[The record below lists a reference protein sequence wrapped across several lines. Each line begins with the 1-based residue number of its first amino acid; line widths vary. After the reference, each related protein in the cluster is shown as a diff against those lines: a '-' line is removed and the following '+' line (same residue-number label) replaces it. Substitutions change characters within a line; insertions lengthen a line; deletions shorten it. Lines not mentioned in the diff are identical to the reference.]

1 MEKIFVI
8 AEAGVNHN
16 GDPDL
21 ALELVEVASQAGA
34 NAVKFQLF
42 NAREIVTEKAERAEY
57 QKKNSGDNSSQ
68 LEMLKGLELPKEVHA
83 ELKKLSKRLGIE
95 YMCTAFDSQ
104 SLDFLTDELDVDTL
118 KIASG
123 EITNAPFLLETAK
136 KNKRIILSTGMSNS
150 SEIKRALSILAFGLL
165 DGEVPSVEAFKEAY
179 NSNEGRSILKERVT
193 ILHCTSEYPAPHDQV
208 NLAVIPMLQK
218 EFDISVGYSDHT
230 EGIQVAPLAAAIGA
244 RVIEK
249 HFTLDK
255 NMKGPDH
262 FASIEPQELKQ
273 MMKEL
278 RGIEEILGSPIKK
291 ETPSERKNKDIVRK
305 SLVAKKKILKGEKF
319 SSVNITTKRPGI
331 GKDPIEYW
339 DMLGK
344 ASTKDYNADD
354 LLEK

>member
-104 SLDFLTDELDVDTL
+104 SLDFLADELDVDTL

-179 NSNEGRSILKERVT
+179 NSNEGRSILKEHVT

-278 RGIEEILGSPIKK
+278 LLRSNKRTVSYTQMTIHTKIE
-291 ETPSERKNKDIVRK
+291 V
-305 SLVAKKKILKGEKF
+305 
-319 SSVNITTKRPGI
+319 
-331 GKDPIEYW
+331 
-339 DMLGK
+339 
-344 ASTKDYNADD
+344 
-354 LLEK
+354 

>member
-16 GDPDL
+16 GSPDL
-21 ALELVEVASQAGA
+21 ACKLVEIASQAGA

-42 NAREIVTEKAERAEY
+42 NAKEIVTREAERAEY
-57 QKKNSGDNSSQ
+57 QKKNSGDSSSQ
-68 LEMLKGLELPKEVHA
+68 LEMLKNLELPKEVHT
-83 ELKKLSKRLGIE
+83 ELKALSKKLGIE

-104 SLDFLTDELDVDTL
+104 SLDFLADELDVNTL
-118 KIASG
+118 KVASG

-136 KNKRIILSTGMSNS
+136 KNKRIILSTGMSNN
-150 SEIKRALSILAFGLL
+150 SEIKMALSILAFGLL
-165 DGEVPSVEAFKEAY
+165 DGEAPSVEAFKEAY
-179 NSNEGRSILKERVT
+179 NSKEGRSILKERVT
-193 ILHCTSEYPAPHDQV
+193 ILHCTSEYPAPNDQV

-230 EGIQVAPLAAAIGA
+230 EGVLVAPLAAAIGA

-249 HFTLDK
+249 HFTLDR
-255 NMKGPDH
+255 NMEGPDH
-262 FASIEPQELKQ
+262 SASIEPQDLKQ

-278 RGIEEILGSPIKK
+278 RRLEEILGSPIKK
-291 ETPSERKNKDIVRK
+291 ETQAEKKNKEVVRK

-319 SSVNITTKRPGI
+319 TSENITTKRPGL
-331 GKDPIEYW
+331 GKDPIGYW

-344 ASTKDYNADD
+344 TSTKDYNADD